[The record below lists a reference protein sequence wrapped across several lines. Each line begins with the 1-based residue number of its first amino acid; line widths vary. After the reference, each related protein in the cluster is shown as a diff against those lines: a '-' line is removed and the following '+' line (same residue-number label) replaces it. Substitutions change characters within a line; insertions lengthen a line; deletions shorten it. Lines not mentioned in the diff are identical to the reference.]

1 MPAGAHSVKK
11 PSQHSL
17 IIITTFAYIFSVSGG
32 SAAALKTINNMTI
45 RIPDGNAF
53 RIRLTARN
61 LISGE
66 YTEAADLS
74 NIDNLV
80 INYVRRGIRF
90 PHAYTIDEEGRAT
103 VADAGTLDCGF
114 YGIELTGYYGGE
126 KFRFY
131 GKDLFE
137 ITTDTTNVIDPSNL
151 IDIEITVKLNASGV
165 SKDYVDHAINGMETS
180 METMQA
186 DLRDEIAEAGKVD
199 DVKVNGVSVV
209 SGKKA
214 NITVPTKVS
223 DLDNDSGYQNEQQV
237 QQKVDAAKIT
247 SADISVDGGTGTPSG
262 SAGVSGNKLVIALHN
277 IKGQKGDPG
286 ESIVGPTGPQGAT
299 SVYDQTT
306 QDFLTTLETTT
317 GQSQTK
323 TMTQKAIT
331 DELMY
336 ADEEIDLSKYSVINN
351 VYINA
356 ENNWWR
362 TDGTGRNNGCL
373 IIPIEPGTRIKAI
386 GLYREGTTR
395 ATPQVVFLTSNTY
408 SNKAP
413 VQYAGD
419 EQTYPS
425 WSNGDEGEVKVA
437 PYNAAYMYVR
447 TKTSGSSVLPT
458 LYVVK
463 SMKEKMTEQN
473 DDIQNNINSLSSI
486 EDAVSSRTLLS
497 ERVYYEGYMKRN
509 YYIAAGTGL
518 WAYSTNNPCCF
529 LPVIPGMKLKL
540 DATEAVTPAYVAFLT
555 SNVIE
560 GEGETPHYV
569 SGTLLINIAKGQ
581 TKYVE
586 VPETAVYM
594 YIRLKTSNVAIDL
607 KVWKVTESQDC
618 VVTEE
623 KLNQAITDSQV
634 YNLTSINT
642 GNWSPI
648 NKYIDSNEWK
658 TGSDGVNSCKLI
670 PCNPGQILKLVRR
683 NELSYH
689 AFFLQDNDNTVGET
703 PNYAGGVETMPW
715 WDTEDKYVVVP
726 NDAHYLYI
734 RVRSS
739 STQVTPLPYEVTLI
753 KDKIEDVGGDGFLV
767 EQVKFLGSGNT
778 PTLGLVHYSDIH
790 GDSDAVRLLT
800 SVLDK
805 YSTYI
810 DDSLVTGD
818 VVQWYAE
825 GTDDSQYPQGY
836 DWWQA
841 SGLAERSLFVL
852 GNHDGAT
859 IASSEYDDK
868 DGTAAWDG
876 KGQQW
881 DYDTYFADYISGLG
895 VTMPTG
901 YDDPTSPYYK
911 ACFWHK
917 DYTSAKV
924 RLIGLDAI
932 HRFDGTL
939 DPNNNWAK
947 LTNGIKH
954 DSTEQ
959 EEWLIAKLAEAKA
972 LGYSVVLCGHYALDD
987 YDNGNVGG
995 RVVSQR
1001 TNDVVNWH
1009 YRNDIALTSDAKYNY
1024 RNRVTSSADRGWSKG
1039 TVNNIANIIQAFKND
1054 GGKFVAYLHGHNHYE
1069 MFYYPKNYPD
1079 LLCIAAPQTGYMRGG
1094 ATVSKPFL
1102 DMTRLSANFICFD
1115 TEYGLIKMMRFGS
1128 KTNRF
1133 LQPMNCICYDYQNK
1147 IVINEW

>member
-1 MPAGAHSVKK
+1 MAN
-11 PSQHSL
+11 
-17 IIITTFAYIFSVSGG
+17 FDE
-32 SAAALKTINNMTI
+32 LKE
-45 RIPDGNAF
+45 RIAE
-53 RIRLTARN
+53 RIRTN
-61 LISGE
+61 GTGE
-66 YTEAADLS
+66 ITGQVMQDTLLDMV
-74 NIDNLV
+74 NTM
-80 INYVRRGIRF
+80 G
-90 PHAYTIDEEGRAT
+90 EEIGGAIEGVT
-103 VADAGTLDCGF
+103 VAVD
-114 YGIELTGYYGGE
+114 
-126 KFRFY
+126 
-131 GKDLFE
+131 
-137 ITTDTTNVIDPSNL
+137 S
-151 IDIEITVKLNASGV
+151 
-165 SKDYVDHAINGMETS
+165 YV
-180 METMQA
+180 
-186 DLRDEIAEAGKVD
+186 
-199 DVKVNGVSVV
+199 
-209 SGKKA
+209 
-214 NITVPTKVS
+214 
-223 DLDNDSGYQNEQQV
+223 
-237 QQKVDAAKIT
+237 
-247 SADISVDGGTGTPSG
+247 GTPSA
-262 SAGVSGNKLVIALHN
+262 SATLQNKVLNFLFRNLKGKQGDSAVFDPETGNILATLHN
-277 IKGQKGDPG
+277 TIG
-286 ESIVGPTGPQGAT
+286 
-299 SVYDQTT
+299 YD
-306 QDFLTTLETTT
+306 DANA
-317 GQSQTK
+317 
-323 TMTQKAIT
+323 MTQKAVT
-331 DELMY
+331 NELMY
-336 ADEEIDLSKYSVINN
+336 ADEEIDLTKYSVINN
-351 VYINA
+351 TYINA
-356 ENNWWR
+356 ANNWWR
-362 TDGTGRNNGCL
+362 TDGTDSNNGCL
-373 IIPIEPGTRIKAI
+373 IIPVEPGTRIKAI
-386 GLYREGTTR
+386 GFDRGDGTR

-437 PYNAAYMYVR
+437 PYNTAYMYVR

-463 SMKEKMTEQN
+463 SMKEKMTEQ
-473 DDIQNNINSLSSI
+473 DGAIQDNINSLSSI
-486 EDAVSSRTLLS
+486 EDTVSSRTLLS
-497 ERVYYEGYMKRN
+497 ERVYYGGYGRRN
-509 YYIAAGTGL
+509 LYIATATGL
-518 WAYSTNNPCCF
+518 WAYSTKNPCCF
-529 LPVIPGMKLKL
+529 LPVTPGMKLKL
-540 DATEAVTPAYVAFLT
+540 EATEESAAHVAFLT
-555 SNVIE
+555 SNVIVE
-560 GEGETPHYV
+560 GGTPSYV
-569 SGTLLINIAKGQ
+569 AGTGLISIGKGK
-581 TKYVE
+581 TIYVD

-594 YIRLKTSNVAIDL
+594 YIRLKFTGTAINL
-607 KVWKVTESQDC
+607 KVGKVTESQDC

-634 YNLTSINT
+634 YNLTLINT
-642 GNWSPI
+642 GNWNPI
-648 NKYIDSNEWK
+648 NKYIDGNVWN
-658 TGSDGVNSCKLI
+658 TGSDGINSCKLI

-715 WDTEDKYVVVP
+715 WETEDKYVVVP
-726 NDAHYLYI
+726 NDAHYLYV

-790 GDSDAVRLLT
+790 GDSNAVRLLT

-810 DDSLVTGD
+810 DDSLITGD
-818 VVQWYAE
+818 VVHWYAE

-859 IASSEYDDK
+859 KSSTEFDTK

-881 DYDTYFADYISGLG
+881 CYDTYFADYISGLG

-911 ACFWHK
+911 ACYWHK
-917 DYTSAKV
+917 DYVSANI
-924 RLIGLDAI
+924 RLIGLDGN

-995 RVVSQR
+995 MVISQR
-1001 TNDVVNWH
+1001 TNDVTNWH
-1009 YRNDIALTSDAKYNY
+1009 YYTLDTLSTDPKYNY

-1039 TVNNIANIIQAFKND
+1039 TVNNIANIIQAFKD
-1054 GGKFVAYLHGHNHYE
+1054 DEGKFVAYLHGHYHCE
-1069 MFYYPKNYPD
+1069 MMYYPKNYPD
-1079 LLCIAAPQTGYMRGG
+1079 LLCIAAPQTGYTRGG
-1094 ATVSKPFL
+1094 STVSKPFL

-1115 TEYGLIKMMRFGS
+1115 TEHSLIKMMRFGS

-1133 LQPMNCICYDYQNK
+1133 LQPMNCICYDYANK
-1147 IVINEW
+1147 RVINEW